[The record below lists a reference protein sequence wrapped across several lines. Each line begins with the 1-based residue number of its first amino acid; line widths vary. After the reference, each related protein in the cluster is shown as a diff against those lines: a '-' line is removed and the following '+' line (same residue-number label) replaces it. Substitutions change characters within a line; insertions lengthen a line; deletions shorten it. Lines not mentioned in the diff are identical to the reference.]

1 MSHPPSLPLPSYK
14 HGWCVCHLDCTSC
27 SPGIRISSWH
37 VFRRLTAAK
46 VVTCIIMQK
55 SGAPLHTALTL
66 HWDTKTDGTSCV
78 QVGTDTMD
86 PWLDASVAEL
96 FGKLTCWQL
105 RKFEACHVHK
115 QEPCAT
121 CYSCQHGSVPARD
134 PCHAESSLRIASRR
148 SVHETCLKAV
158 LPFPPFSA
166 WLVIIWWTCQGMI

>member
-1 MSHPPSLPLPSYK
+1 MNKPFKYAACSHFPLLRACHHDMSHPPSLPLPSYK

-27 SPGIRISSWH
+27 SPGIRISSRH

-86 PWLDASVAEL
+86 PWLDVSVAEL
-96 FGKLTCWQL
+96 FGKLTCWHL

-115 QEPCAT
+115 QEPSDTIVVSTQKCA
-121 CYSCQHGSVPARD
+121 CSRPLSC
-134 PCHAESSLRIASRR
+134 
-148 SVHETCLKAV
+148 
-158 LPFPPFSA
+158 
-166 WLVIIWWTCQGMI
+166 